1 MTTDTNSKTQIVR
14 AGMERISR
22 DFTQDLAGLG
32 FARTRSK
39 FWTRRFEHRL
49 DFIHVFRSGSSY
61 GAPYSASI
69 SLRVHLGIAVLD
81 DDRDAEILN
90 GPNSDDL
97 ALFHADRFHFRF
109 NASSG
114 STYERCREDLLRF
127 VVQRAEPWFVAW
139 RSPQAL
145 QEREDSPLD
154 AIARQALQRGAD
166 GSASSER
173 VARTLKLFGI
183 KGEDSARSRRL

>member
-1 MTTDTNSKTQIVR
+1 MTTDTGSKTQIVR
-14 AGMERISR
+14 AAMERISR

-39 FWTRRFEHRL
+39 FWTRRFEHHL
-49 DFIHVFRSGSSY
+49 DFIHLFRSGSSY
-61 GAPYSASI
+61 GAPYNASV

-81 DDRDAEILN
+81 DDRDATMLN
-90 GPNSDDL
+90 GPNSGDL
-97 ALFHADRFHFRF
+97 NLFSADRFHLRF

-139 RSPQAL
+139 RSPQSL
-145 QEREDSPLD
+145 REREDSPLD
-154 AIARQALQRGAD
+154 AIARQALQRGVVGNA
-166 GSASSER
+166 ASER
-173 VARTLKLFGI
+173 VTRTLKLFGI
-183 KGEDSARSRRL
+183 KN

>member
-1 MTTDTNSKTQIVR
+1 MTTDTDSKTQIVR
-14 AGMERISR
+14 AAMERISR
-22 DFTQDLAGLG
+22 DFTQDLAALG

-39 FWTRRFEHRL
+39 FWARRFEHRL
-49 DFIHVFRSGSSY
+49 DFVHLFRSGSSY
-61 GAPYSASI
+61 GASYNASV

-81 DDRDAEILN
+81 DDRDAVMLN

-97 ALFHADRFHFRF
+97 ALFRADRFHLRF

-127 VVQRAEPWFVAW
+127 VAQRAEPWFGAW
-139 RSPQAL
+139 HSSRAL

-154 AIARQALQRGAD
+154 AIARHALQRGVD
-166 GSASSER
+166 GHASPER

-183 KGEDSARSRRL
+183 KN